1 MPMSPTG
8 KDEPFQPAEGAFSPA
23 QLIRTEAAALEAL
36 AARLDGAMAD
46 SFWRAVDMI
55 VHCGQQKGRVV
66 VTGMGKSGI
75 IAQKIAA
82 TLSSTGSPALFL
94 HPAEAVHGDLGVLM
108 PGDVVIALSASGET
122 EEILR
127 LLATVK
133 RKGDA
138 LITFCCNLQSTLAAA
153 SDVALDCSVEREACG
168 LNLAP
173 TASTTSMLA
182 LGDALAVAVSLRKGF
197 RAEDFAEL
205 HPGGKLGKQLA
216 KVRESMHTGEDV
228 PVVAPLTTMA
238 DVIFEM
244 SSKKLGMTTVQES
257 GRLRGVISDSNLRRI
272 GARRRRGSGQ
282 DGRRGDERASTHD
295 CRGRARGQGVGDP
308 RRAQDYVAR
317 RRQRGAKGRRRCA
330 SARSVGC
337 GADLTKW
344 GEVHGQNR
352 AENRLR
358 DVFALRGHL
367 PITPFKFSRL
377 PGRHEFRRINLN
389 HMAFVGGSSTDNCTD
404 PMDFILGVPP
414 AHCGAGICG
423 PRHMH
428 LGRNFSFRFQLRFPL
443 GSS

>member
-1 MPMSPTG
+1 MSPTG
-8 KDEPFQPAEGAFSPA
+8 KDERFKPAA
-23 QLIRTEAAALEAL
+23 LVRTEVAALEAL
-36 AARLDGAMAD
+36 AARLDGPMAAPF
-46 SFWRAVDMI
+46 SRAVEMI
-55 VHCGQQKGRVV
+55 LRCGEQNGRVV

-108 PGDVVIALSASGET
+108 RGDVVIALSASGET

-138 LITFCCNLQSTLAAA
+138 LISFSCNLNSTLAAA

-216 KVRESMHTGEDV
+216 KVRDLMHTGEDV
-228 PVVAPLTTMA
+228 PTVTPFTPMA

-257 GRLRGVISDSNLRRI
+257 GRLRGVISDGDLRRLLEREG
-272 GARRRRGSGQ
+272 GAALGKTAGEAMNAHPRTIAAEELAAKALAILE
-282 DGRRGDERASTHD
+282 ERKITSLIVVDAAQKVEGVVHLHD
-295 CRGRARGQGVGDP
+295 LWGVE
-308 RRAQDYVAR
+308 
-317 RRQRGAKGRRRCA
+317 
-330 SARSVGC
+330 
-337 GADLTKW
+337 L
-344 GEVHGQNR
+344 
-352 AENRLR
+352 
-358 DVFALRGHL
+358 
-367 PITPFKFSRL
+367 I
-377 PGRHEFRRINLN
+377 
-389 HMAFVGGSSTDNCTD
+389 
-404 PMDFILGVPP
+404 
-414 AHCGAGICG
+414 
-423 PRHMH
+423 
-428 LGRNFSFRFQLRFPL
+428 
-443 GSS
+443 